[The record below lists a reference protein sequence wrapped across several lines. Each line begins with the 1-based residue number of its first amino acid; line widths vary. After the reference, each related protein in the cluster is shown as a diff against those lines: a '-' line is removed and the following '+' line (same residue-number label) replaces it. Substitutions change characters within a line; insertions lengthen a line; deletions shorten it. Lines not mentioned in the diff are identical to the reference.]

1 MYRHIM
7 MPIDLGHMDQMG
19 KALQTTA
26 DLAKHYNAPVTYV
39 GVTAPQPT
47 ATSPDS
53 KEYAVKLATFAAEQE
68 NTHGITAVA
77 HVVVD
82 RDPAL
87 DLNRLLLDL
96 IGELRADL
104 VVMASHS
111 VGRFEWSS
119 HGGTVAA
126 HADVTV
132 MLVRGEADGAP
143 A

>member
-7 MPIDLGHMDQMG
+7 MPVDLGHLDQMD
-19 KALQTTA
+19 KALKTTA
-26 DLAKHYNAPVTYV
+26 DLARHYNAPVTYV
-39 GVTAPQPT
+39 GVTEPQPT
-47 ATSPDS
+47 ATSPDA
-53 KEYAVKLATFAAEQE
+53 KDYAVQFAAFATAQE
-68 NTHGITAVA
+68 DTHGITAVA
-77 HVVVD
+77 HAVVD

-111 VGRFEWSS
+111 KGRFEWSS

-126 HADVTV
+126 HAGVTV
-132 MLVRGEADGAP
+132 MLVRGDTGGP